1 MSATCGSARRSLAR
15 AFAAPGAAPVLLFV
29 EGAAGLGKT
38 HLLRELAGLPEAP
51 DAARVWWRCG
61 ADDGPPQEA
70 EDRREPVLLL
80 VDDVHRAD
88 EDELRRLRRV
98 LAGLEPGSAAAVT
111 YRPEELPVP
120 GMPLGGSAMAYP
132 FRLTV
137 LGDRLAPWSEERV
150 RRAAAEVLG
159 ESCTAEAVS
168 ALHGRTGGVPRA
180 VVDLL
185 AVLRDQRPAF
195 TGTAAE
201 VAAAGV
207 PARLAELVL
216 SRTYALSSAHRPLV
230 WAAAVLDGPAARD
243 ELIAV
248 SGLGAG
254 PGSHALLRALE
265 SAALTELG
273 EGRYGFAVPLSAAAV
288 HPTVP
293 GPVRQD
299 LHRRAAGVLSR
310 RQPVPWAAVGAH
322 HRAAGEYRGWLRAVE
337 KAAESAAVSGRHQ
350 EAIALL
356 ERTLATPGIPPQ
368 ARARLAP
375 LLARNAVTGL
385 RSDQTVE
392 VLAQIVRDADLPPA
406 VRGELRLDLG
416 LMLCNQMGRFAEGWR
431 VLEVAAAELRAVRSV
446 LAARAM
452 AALVT
457 PYWPGASL
465 DVHRGWLIKA
475 TAAADD
481 SGDDAMRT
489 AVLANHV
496 GLAMSWA
503 DPEAWDLVERLPVR
517 STDPACARQ
526 AARGLCNAA
535 DSAVW
540 LGFYRRV
547 DGLLAEGRELATR
560 SGAPYT
566 EHSASGTRL
575 LQEWWTGQWL
585 GLAKRCEDFVADT
598 ADMPFLAS
606 DACVVRGLL
615 AVAQGD
621 WGEARDW
628 LSQRG
633 TFGTENLPVPL
644 GATAAGAVIRLTLAR
659 QEVADAADQAR
670 AAWTVVAEKGVWPW
684 AAELAPWAVE
694 ALARA
699 GDRATAHAMVRDFAQ
714 GLGAADAPAARAALT
729 WSRAVLAESEAL
741 AEGRP
746 DGLLAAAETYRKA
759 ATAYGELP
767 RPYSQAL
774 TTEGAGRCVLA
785 ADAAGGAREAGVGC
799 PDYAEDGAGRTGA
812 GGPAAGGRAGEER
825 PGRTGPAGP
834 AGPQDS
840 TGPEDPVHPADQA
853 DAAHPA
859 ASAHPADP
867 AHAEGPE
874 HPGDPT
880 IPEPPGDPAASAH
893 PADLAHPG
901 NPAAPGDPAAPAR
914 PTDPVHPGDPAASAH
929 PSHPARPSD
938 PAPPMDPDGPAAPTC
953 DRAATASAIAAL
965 ESCAQRF
972 TELGAVWD
980 ATRARAL
987 LRTRQPARKG
997 RPPGRP
1003 SHSDQLSPREAEVA
1017 QLASSGLTNR
1027 EIAATLHLSPR
1038 TVEQHIAGAMRKTG
1052 ALSRRDLPHQL

>member
-1 MSATCGSARRSLAR
+1 MIATCGSARRSLAR
-15 AFAAPGAAPVLLFV
+15 AFAAPDAGPVLLFV

-38 HLLRELAGLPEAP
+38 HLLRELAELPGTP
-51 DAARVWWRCG
+51 DVARLWWRCG
-61 ADDGPPQEA
+61 ADGGRPEPA
-70 EDRREPVLLL
+70 EGEVWREPTLLL

-98 LAGLEPGSAAAVT
+98 LAAMEPGSAAAVT

-120 GMPLGGSAMAYP
+120 GMPLGGSAMTYP

-137 LGDRLAPWSEERV
+137 LGDRLAPWDEDRV

-168 ALHGRTGGVPRA
+168 ALRERTGGVPRA

-185 AVLRDQRPAF
+185 AMLREQRPAF

-216 SRTYALSSAHRPLV
+216 SRTYAVSPAHRPLV

-248 SGLGAG
+248 SGLGAV
-254 PGSHALLRALE
+254 PGSDALLRALE
-265 SAALTELG
+265 SAALAELG
-273 EGRYGFAVPLSAAAV
+273 EGRYGFAVPLAADAV
-288 HPTVP
+288 RDTVP

-337 KAAESAAVSGRHQ
+337 KAAESAAASGRHQ
-350 EAIALL
+350 EAITLL

-392 VLAQIVRDADLPPA
+392 VLEQIVRDADLPPA

-416 LMLCNQMGRFAEGWR
+416 LMLSNQMGRFAEGWR
-431 VLEVAAAELRAVRSV
+431 VLEVAAAELREVRSV

-475 TAAADD
+475 AAAADD

-503 DPEAWDLVERLPVR
+503 DPEAWDLVERLPVQ

-547 DGLLAEGRELATR
+547 DGLLTEGRELATR

-606 DACVVRGLL
+606 DAYVVRGLL

-621 WGEARDW
+621 WGEARAW

-659 QEVADAADQAR
+659 QEVADAAEQAR
-670 AAWTVVAEKGVWPW
+670 AAWTVVADKGVWPW

-699 GDRATAHAMVRDFAQ
+699 GDTATAHSMVRDFAQ
-714 GLGAADAPAARAALT
+714 GLGDADAPAARAALT

-746 DGLLAAAETYRKA
+746 DRLPKAAETYRKA
-759 ATAYGELP
+759 AAAYAELP

-774 TTEGAGRCVLA
+774 TTECAARCELA
-785 ADAAGGAREAGVGC
+785 ADAEGGVEGGAGESA
-799 PDYAEDGAGRTGA
+799 AAGAG
-812 GGPAAGGRAGEER
+812 E
-825 PGRTGPAGP
+825 GRTGPAAP
-834 AGPQDS
+834 AGPES
-840 TGPEDPVHPADQA
+840 SP
-853 DAAHPA
+853 
-859 ASAHPADP
+859 
-867 AHAEGPE
+867 
-874 HPGDPT
+874 
-880 IPEPPGDPAASAH
+880 
-893 PADLAHPG
+893 
-901 NPAAPGDPAAPAR
+901 NPA
-914 PTDPVHPGDPAASAH
+914 T
-929 PSHPARPSD
+929 
-938 PAPPMDPDGPAAPTC
+938 
-953 DRAATASAIAAL
+953 TASAVAEL
-965 ESCAQRF
+965 ESCAQHF
-972 TELGAVWD
+972 TDLGAVWD

-987 LRTRQPARKG
+987 LRTRQPAKKG

-1052 ALSRRDLPHQL
+1052 ALSRRDLTHRL

>member
-1 MSATCGSARRSLAR
+1 MKSEAGDVIATCGSALRSLAR
-15 AFAAPGAAPVLLFV
+15 AFAEPHAEPVLLFV
-29 EGAAGLGKT
+29 EGSAGLGKS
-38 HLLRELAGLPEAP
+38 HLLHGLAALPEAP
-51 DAARVWWRCG
+51 DVVRLWWRCG
-61 ADDGPPQEA
+61 ADGGQQVEDGLWGKPT
-70 EDRREPVLLL
+70 LLL
-80 VDDVHRAD
+80 VDDVQRAG

-98 LAGLEPGSAAAVT
+98 LERLEPGSAAVVS

-120 GMPLGGSAMAYP
+120 GLPLGGPETTYP
-132 FRLTV
+132 FRLSV
-137 LGDRLAPWSEERV
+137 LRVRLAPWDEERV
-150 RRAAAEVLG
+150 RQTAAEVLG
-159 ESCTAEAVS
+159 ESGCTAEAVGT
-168 ALHGRTGGVPRA
+168 LHERTGGVPRV

-185 AVLRDQRPAF
+185 AMLRERRPAC

-216 SRTYALSSAHRPLV
+216 NRTYALSPAHRPLV

-248 SGLGAG
+248 SGLGAV
-254 PGSHALLRALE
+254 PGSDALLRALE
-265 SAALTELG
+265 SAALAELG
-273 EGRYGFAVPLSAAAV
+273 EGRYGFAVPLAAAAV
-288 HPTVP
+288 RDAVP

-299 LHRRAAGVLSR
+299 LHRRAAAVLRR
-310 RQPVPWAAVGAH
+310 RQPVAWAAVAGH
-322 HRAAGEYRGWLRAVE
+322 HRAAGEDRGWLRAVE
-337 KAAESAAVSGRHQ
+337 KAAESAAASGRHQ
-350 EAIALL
+350 QAITLL

-392 VLAQIVRDADLPPA
+392 VLEQIVRDADLPPA

-416 LMLCNQMGRFAEGWR
+416 LMLCNQMGRFTEGWR
-431 VLEVAAAELRAVRSV
+431 VLEIAAAELREVRSV

-457 PYWPGASL
+457 PYWPGPSL
-465 DVHRGWLIKA
+465 DVHRAWLIKA
-475 TAAADD
+475 VAAADD
-481 SGDDAMRT
+481 SGDEAMRT

-503 DPEAWDLVERLPVR
+503 DPEAWDLVKRLPVK

-540 LGFYRRV
+540 LGFYGRV
-547 DGLLAEGRELATR
+547 DGLLAEGRELAAR

-585 GLAKRCEDFVADT
+585 GLANRCEDFVTAT
-598 ADMPFLAS
+598 ADMPFIAS
-606 DACVVRGLL
+606 DAYVVRGLL

-621 WGEARDW
+621 WGEARSW

-633 TFGTENLPVPL
+633 TFGTEYLPVPL

-659 QEVADAADQAR
+659 QEVTAAAEHAR
-670 AAWTVVAEKGVWPW
+670 AAWEVVAEKGVWPW

-699 GDRATAHAMVRDFAQ
+699 GDTDAAHALVRDFSQ
-714 GLGAADAPAARAALT
+714 GLGDGDAPAARAALV
-729 WSRAVLAESEAL
+729 WSRAVLAETEAL
-741 AEGRP
+741 AQGRRS
-746 DGLLAAAETYRKA
+746 GLLAAAESYRKA
-759 ATAYGELP
+759 AASYAELP
-767 RPYSQAL
+767 RPYSRAL
-774 TTEGAGRCVLA
+774 TVEGAVRCVLA
-785 ADAAGGAREAGVGC
+785 ADTGDATDTTGDSGPGAAS
-799 PDYAEDGAGRTGA
+799 EDTAAST
-812 GGPAAGGRAGEER
+812 GPAA
-825 PGRTGPAGP
+825 
-834 AGPQDS
+834 
-840 TGPEDPVHPADQA
+840 
-853 DAAHPA
+853 
-859 ASAHPADP
+859 
-867 AHAEGPE
+867 
-874 HPGDPT
+874 
-880 IPEPPGDPAASAH
+880 DPAA
-893 PADLAHPG
+893 
-901 NPAAPGDPAAPAR
+901 
-914 PTDPVHPGDPAASAH
+914 T
-929 PSHPARPSD
+929 
-938 PAPPMDPDGPAAPTC
+938 T
-953 DRAATASAIAAL
+953 SAITEL
-965 ESCAQRF
+965 ESCAQDF
-972 TELGAVWD
+972 TDLGALWD

-1003 SHSDQLSPREAEVA
+1003 SHTDQLSPREAEVA

-1052 ALSRRDLPHQL
+1052 ALSRRDLAHRL

>member
-1 MSATCGSARRSLAR
+1 MIATCGSARRSLAR
-15 AFAAPGAAPVLLFV
+15 AFAAPDAGPVLLFI

-38 HLLRELAGLPEAP
+38 HLLRELAELPGTP
-51 DAARVWWRCG
+51 DVARLWWRCG
-61 ADDGPPQEA
+61 ADGGRPEPA
-70 EDRREPVLLL
+70 EGEVWREPALLL

-88 EDELRRLRRV
+88 EDELRQLRRV
-98 LAGLEPGSAAAVT
+98 LAGMEPGSAAAVT
-111 YRPEELPVP
+111 YRPEELPFP
-120 GMPLGGSAMAYP
+120 GMPLGGPAMTYP

-137 LGDRLAPWSEERV
+137 LGDRLAPWDEDRV
-150 RRAAAEVLG
+150 RRAATEVLG

-168 ALHGRTGGVPRA
+168 TLRERTGGVPRA

-185 AVLRDQRPAF
+185 AMLREQRPAF

-216 SRTYALSSAHRPLV
+216 SRTYAVSPAHRPLV

-248 SGLGAG
+248 SGLGAV
-254 PGSHALLRALE
+254 PGSDALLRALE
-265 SAALTELG
+265 SAALAELG
-273 EGRYGFAVPLSAAAV
+273 EGRYGFAVPLAADAV
-288 HPTVP
+288 RDTVP

-322 HRAAGEYRGWLRAVE
+322 HRAAGEHRGWLRAVE
-337 KAAESAAVSGRHQ
+337 KAAESAAASGRHQ
-350 EAIALL
+350 EAITLL

-392 VLAQIVRDADLPPA
+392 VLEQIVRDADLPPA

-416 LMLCNQMGRFAEGWR
+416 LMLSNQMGRFAEGWR
-431 VLEVAAAELRAVRSV
+431 VLEVAAAELREVRSV

-475 TAAADD
+475 AAAADD

-503 DPEAWDLVERLPVR
+503 DPEAWDLVERLPVQ

-547 DGLLAEGRELATR
+547 DGLLTEGRELATR

-598 ADMPFLAS
+598 ADMPFLSS
-606 DACVVRGLL
+606 DAYVVRGLL

-621 WGEARDW
+621 WGEARAW

-659 QEVADAADQAR
+659 QEVADAAEQAR
-670 AAWTVVAEKGVWPW
+670 AAWTVVADKGVWPW

-699 GDRATAHAMVRDFAQ
+699 GDTATAHSMVRDFAQ
-714 GLGAADAPAARAALT
+714 GLGDADAPAARAALT

-746 DGLLAAAETYRKA
+746 DGLPAAAETYRKA
-759 ATAYGELP
+759 AAAYAELP

-774 TTEGAGRCVLA
+774 TTECAARCVLA
-785 ADAAGGAREAGVGC
+785 ADTEGGEA
-799 PDYAEDGAGRTGA
+799 
-812 GGPAAGGRAGEER
+812 PAHSAD
-825 PGRTGPAGP
+825 PAGP
-834 AGPQDS
+834 KAL
-840 TGPEDPVHPADQA
+840 
-853 DAAHPA
+853 A
-859 ASAHPADP
+859 ASASPADG
-867 AHAEGPE
+867 HA
-874 HPGDPT
+874 T
-880 IPEPPGDPAASAH
+880 
-893 PADLAHPG
+893 
-901 NPAAPGDPAAPAR
+901 
-914 PTDPVHPGDPAASAH
+914 
-929 PSHPARPSD
+929 
-938 PAPPMDPDGPAAPTC
+938 
-953 DRAATASAIAAL
+953 TASAIAEL
-965 ESCAQRF
+965 ESCAQHF
-972 TELGAVWD
+972 TDLGAVWD

-987 LRTRQPARKG
+987 LRTRQPAKKG

-1052 ALSRRDLPHQL
+1052 ALSRRDLTHRL